1 METYFSKNAE
11 ILLKQKHLT
20 QKSFCEKLGKSKS
33 NWENIVKTN
42 NLEMLSQIAEILDM
56 KVEDV
61 IGLNRQKFII
71 NGYVKVA
78 DTTYEVQNREDVENL
93 LKRIIDLE
101 AWSASIVQ

>member
-33 NWENIVKTN
+33 NWENIVKTK

-61 IGLNRQKFII
+61 IGLSKQKFII
-71 NGYVKVA
+71 NGFVKVA

-93 LKRIIDLE
+93 LKRIIDLD
-101 AWSASIVQ
+101 AGHASISQ

>member
-33 NWENIVKTN
+33 NWDNIVKTN

-61 IGLNRQKFII
+61 IGLNKQKFSIC
-71 NGYVKVA
+71 GFVKVA
-78 DTTYEVQNREDVENL
+78 DTIHEIQDREDVENL

-101 AWSASIVQ
+101 VGA